1 MPSLTETHL
10 CDRFTAWKQGF
21 YLGVEDKN
29 ECMSSSAIQTPVF
42 TPNRASHTD
51 PQTAAGG
58 DNPAACGGGQIQ
70 FLTYPLIIRFTLFSS
85 GLHINAATSP
95 PRLPGGHGQGRHGG
109 EGCGQ
114 EKGLTEDEVR
124 RAFRPGD
131 TRVPLDR
138 ADAFLVFSCRAD
150 KWLIVSTNK
159 GTVFP
164 AMGIRGR
171 RKSLRHRVGLR
182 RWMQK
187 AVIIS
192 AVLKSKASYLSW
204 SYTHG

>member
-109 EGCGQ
+109 GGVRTG
-114 EKGLTEDEVR
+114 KGADR
-124 RAFRPGD
+124 RRGAESFSTRRHASSSGPG
-131 TRVPLDR
+131 RCVPR
-138 ADAFLVFSCRAD
+138 IFLPR
-150 KWLIVSTNK
+150 
-159 GTVFP
+159 
-164 AMGIRGR
+164 
-171 RKSLRHRVGLR
+171 
-182 RWMQK
+182 
-187 AVIIS
+187 
-192 AVLKSKASYLSW
+192 
-204 SYTHG
+204 